1 MNNSKDPTEPRHPI
15 QVVARRTGLT
25 ADVLRAWERRY
36 NAIEPRRSSKNR
48 RLYSDSDIA
57 RLQLLRRVT
66 AAGRRIGDVSHLSA
80 AELEALVRE
89 DEAASVTLQKTERR
103 PTGGAG
109 EHFEVCMDAAIRL
122 DADALELAL
131 SNAAVSLSPPA
142 LVEEVLQPLMV
153 EIGNRWRSGD
163 IRIFHEHM
171 STAVVRSFLA
181 TLKTGLMNGD
191 SPVHLI
197 VTTPAGQQHELGAM
211 VVAVTAAMDDWRV
224 TYLGPNLPTEEI
236 AAAAKEKEAQ
246 AVALSLVYPTDD
258 PRVDTELRKLRRLLG
273 KNVALIVG
281 GEAAGA
287 YQSVLAEIGAII
299 PSDLGSL
306 RAELEKLRH
315 AS

>member
-1 MNNSKDPTEPRHPI
+1 MNNSKDSTEPRHPI

-48 RLYSDSDIA
+48 RLYSDSDIT

-66 AAGRRIGDVSHLSA
+66 AAGRRIGDVSHLSL
-80 AELEALVRE
+80 AELESLVRE
-89 DEAASVTLQKTERR
+89 DEAASVTRQKTSRR
-103 PTGGAG
+103 PRGGAG
-109 EHFEVCMDAAIRL
+109 EHLEACLDAAVRL
-122 DADALELAL
+122 ESEALELAL

-142 LVEEVLQPLMV
+142 LVQDVLHPLMV
-153 EIGNRWRSGD
+153 EIGKRWRSGD

-197 VTTPAGQQHELGAM
+197 VTTPAGHLHELGAM

-224 TYLGPNLPTEEI
+224 TYLGPNLPAEEI
-236 AAAAKEKEAQ
+236 AAAVKERQAR

-258 PRVDTELRKLRRLLG
+258 PRVDTELRKLGRLLG
-273 KNVALIVG
+273 DEVALIVG

-287 YQSVLAEIGAII
+287 YQSVLAEIGAIMI
-299 PSDLGSL
+299 SDLGSL
-306 RAELEKLRH
+306 RSELEKLRH
-315 AS
+315 TN